1 MTDKTR
7 LQHLKMLAEID
18 FEAACRWAEYN
29 MDEVGVFFETWAKH
43 CGAPKDVFIGHTVKM
58 LISLDT

>member
-7 LQHLKMLAEID
+7 LQHLKMLAETD
-18 FEAACRWAEYN
+18 FDAACRWAEYN
-29 MDEVGVFFETWAKH
+29 MDEVGDFFETWAKH
-43 CGAPKDVFIGHTVKM
+43 CGAPKDVFIGHVVKM

>member
-1 MTDKTR
+1 MMDKTR

-18 FEAACRWAEYN
+18 FEGACRWAEYD
-29 MDEVGVFFETWAKH
+29 MDEVGSFFETWAKH